1 MLILVPSYARYS
13 RATRGDPRSIMLFG
27 FRVCG
32 GSGTYC
38 LRLTAR
44 AEYIHLRHL
53 PTHSDV
59 SLSPS
64 QRLSPRRPRRP
75 RSPTRLPTPTP
86 LHSHTGHRT
95 HDTAHTHGAWTHAH
109 TTLDGDLES
118 DTLTT
123 LSTHTSE
130 DTNTAKT
137 TLVDYQWL
145 RRWWRLRRWSWFPE
159 QCLQSCCPSTVP
171 AKR

>member
-1 MLILVPSYARYS
+1 MHGILVR
-13 RATRGDPRSIMLFG
+13 RGEIPDRSCFFFG

-64 QRLSPRRPRRP
+64 QRLSPRRPRDAP
-75 RSPTRLPTPTP
+75 AALQ
-86 LHSHTGHRT
+86 LHATYTHLQPHRT
-95 HDTAHTHGAWTHAH
+95 RHTVHGPWTHAH
-109 TTLDGDLES
+109 TTPDGDLES

-123 LSTHTSE
+123 LSMHTSE
-130 DTNTAKT
+130 DTDTAKT

-145 RRWWRLRRWSWFPE
+145 RRWWRLRWWSWFPE

>member
-1 MLILVPSYARYS
+1 MHGILVR
-13 RATRGDPRSIMLFG
+13 RGEIPDRSCFSG
-27 FRVCG
+27 FAHVRWVWYVLSASHCT
-32 GSGTYC
+32 SG
-38 LRLTAR
+38 
-44 AEYIHLRHL
+44 IHSFAA
-53 PTHSDV
+53 PTHTFRRLSVAV
-59 SLSPS
+59 SLSEAC
-64 QRLSPRRPRRP
+64 PRADPDAP
-75 RSPTRLPTPTP
+75 AALLLPTQP
-86 LHSHTGHRT
+86 HRT
-95 HDTAHTHGAWTHAH
+95 RHTHGPWTHAH

-123 LSTHTSE
+123 LSMHTSE

-145 RRWWRLRRWSWFPE
+145 RRWWRLRWWSWFPE